1 MPSIWQRHPRYA
13 FLALLVFACTLYL
26 FYPIQQ
32 RSVFKPI
39 YIFKENTLA
48 NRLARSDHIY
58 EKALSSRQDMIKK
71 FGPSPKEI
79 ALFPPDTAPW
89 PAYTVWDFFP
99 GAYNCPHEVER
110 VGTVGDGGRWTCG
123 LSHLADKED
132 CIIYTFGNNYESTF
146 EAEILD
152 STRHCQIWGYDYRT
166 KSLGPDIPKAHLGR
180 THFRRFGLA
189 GTDKHGPSDRPH
201 MYTLESL
208 IKLNGHSHIDILK
221 VDAEGLEFEALT
233 TAIKPY
239 LESGGAL
246 PFGQLL
252 IEIHLWGKSFAEFL
266 SWWES
271 LEAAGLRPFWGEPNL
286 VYQNYN
292 KHGTTDLAQY
302 SFLNVKGDNVFITE
316 LRRSSSEQHI
326 EHSQGNLD

>member
-1 MPSIWQRHPRYA
+1 MDCRTLLTKKTASFIPSVSHQHQFFHNCY
-13 FLALLVFACTLYL
+13 
-26 FYPIQQ
+26 
-32 RSVFKPI
+32 
-39 YIFKENTLA
+39 
-48 NRLARSDHIY
+48 D
-58 EKALSSRQDMIKK
+58 
-71 FGPSPKEI
+71 
-79 ALFPPDTAPW
+79 FP
-89 PAYTVWDFFP
+89 
-99 GAYNCPHEVER
+99 
-110 VGTVGDGGRWTCG
+110 
-123 LSHLADKED
+123 L
-132 CIIYTFGNNYESTF
+132 GNNYESTF

-208 IKLNGHSHIDILK
+208 IKLNGEHCCSSASFMTSPFSSGHSHIDILK

-271 LEAAGLRPFWGEPNL
+271 LEAAGLRPFWGEVIAFTPITFEI
-286 VYQNYN
+286 YF
-292 KHGTTDLAQY
+292 
-302 SFLNVKGDNVFITE
+302 SFVSLSSAEPRLSE
-316 LRRSSSEQHI
+316 L
-326 EHSQGNLD
+326 